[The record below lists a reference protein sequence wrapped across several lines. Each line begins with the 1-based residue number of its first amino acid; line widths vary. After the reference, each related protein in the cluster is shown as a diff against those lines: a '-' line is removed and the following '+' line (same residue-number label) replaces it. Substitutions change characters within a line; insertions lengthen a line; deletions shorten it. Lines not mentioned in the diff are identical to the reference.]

1 MYQPSAAYRKAVLA
15 PVRDAPEAADH
26 GLAPASC
33 LVTAVQVTAPQVKAA
48 QAEDSVC
55 AASQVHFDYG
65 GESSNHELRVLL
77 QST

>member
-1 MYQPSAAYRKAVLA
+1 MLQASAAYRKAVLA

-33 LVTAVQVTAPQVKAA
+33 LVTAAQVKAA

-65 GESSNHELRVLL
+65 GESSCHELRVLL
-77 QST
+77 QSK